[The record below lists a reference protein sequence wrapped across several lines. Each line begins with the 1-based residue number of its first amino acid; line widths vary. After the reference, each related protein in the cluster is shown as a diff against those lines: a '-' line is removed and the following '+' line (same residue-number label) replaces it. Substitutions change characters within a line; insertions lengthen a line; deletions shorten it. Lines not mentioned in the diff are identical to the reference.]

1 MRHAAK
7 KGLGLLLVAALA
19 VQVSGCGTLLYPE
32 RKGQKDGKLDTTVV
46 LLDGVGLLFF
56 IIPGL
61 VAFLIDFSNGTIYLP
76 GTEGESGLGSGEG
89 HSRLTTPDGTRWISA
104 HVGPGRLDAETIRA
118 VVGEK
123 TGVWLALDDPR
134 LQVIRVESGSDLP
147 GERARGLTLASNR

>member
-1 MRHAAK
+1 MRHVTTRRV
-7 KGLGLLLVAALA
+7 GYLLAIVLA

-32 RKGQKDGKLDTTVV
+32 RKGQKDGRLDTTVV

-61 VAFLIDFSNGTIYLP
+61 IAFLVDFNNGTIYLP
-76 GTEGESGLGSGEG
+76 GTAGEHGLGSGDG
-89 HSRLTTPDGTRWISA
+89 HSSLTTPDGTRWITA
-104 HVGPGRLDAETIRA
+104 HVGPGRLDAATIRA

-134 LQVIRVESGSDLP
+134 LQVLPVERGSDLP
-147 GERARGLTLASNR
+147 VDEVRGRSLASSR